1 MSEETSKKKS
11 DIVFILAIVNSA
23 LILLLIAFVIYD
35 YLSNKKILKDMR
47 KDILI
52 NKIMVESIDSPSVDL
67 TVSEFQDIGDDFEVT
82 IETVEP
88 HLSGFK
94 VKGRML
100 NITSVALSNVEF
112 SIHMGDEYQKFT
124 IDNIRPGHAARFEVY
139 VPNLAVE
146 NTDSAEIN
154 FIGSQVSYTPQ

>member
-1 MSEETSKKKS
+1 MSEETSKKKN

-52 NKIMVESIDSPSVDL
+52 NKIMVESIDRPSVDL
-67 TVSEFQDIGDDFEVT
+67 TVSEFQDIGDDFAVT

-94 VKGRML
+94 VRGRML
-100 NITSVALSNVEF
+100 NITSVALLNVKF
-112 SIHMGDEYQKFT
+112 GIHMGEAYQNFT

-139 VPNLAVE
+139 VPNLGVE
-146 NTDSAEIN
+146 DTDSAEIN
-154 FIGSQVSYTPQ
+154 YRGANISYTPQ